1 MDTGEIRFN
10 AGTGN
15 KITGNSTYKTDVTN
29 CDFRSSTNE
38 FSLDASKITT
48 ANQLDYRKVIVPRA
62 FDKDWRPKDPRRV
75 LPRMRNV
82 AAFANR

>member
-1 MDTGEIRFN
+1 MARGK
-10 AGTGN
+10 AN
-15 KITGNSTYKTDVTN
+15 KRLK
-29 CDFRSSTNE
+29 RSGQTVRQ
-38 FSLDASKITT
+38 A
-48 ANQLDYRKVIVPRA
+48 ANQLDYRKVIVPRE